1 MSSRREPL
9 LWLQCLAIGV
19 IPLELLLLRLVLAG
33 SDLGPVPG
41 LERILAWAI
50 GALAPAVFFW
60 RRQPDWGSLLLVRL
74 PQQGRSQAQHQLS
87 RDLQTLPV
95 RLIAAAGV
103 LPLLIVL
110 WWIDASALL
119 VADLSPFSTGSRL
132 GSLLLAAPLLTLLLW
147 QWQQLVQATSLL
159 IRSSN
164 TASADSKA
172 DGTDLQESCLSLG
185 LAILQLHPL
194 DWAPAPPP
202 QVQAEVKEIQTEAK
216 VAEPSG
222 PSDSDQQESE
232 EQKYDPE
239 ASSTVASSAPA
250 TPASPT
256 EAAESEPDSTAL
268 DSSSTAD
275 SPLSD
280 QSVEAADPDSTALPL
295 SGTIEPEQG
304 PEQHDGTNLDEEVG
318 SIDSVSSTEAE
329 THHEETEPPRSEQSE
344 PNQSSEPP
352 PGSA

>member
-172 DGTDLQESCLSLG
+172 GGTDLQESCLSLG
-185 LAILQLHPL
+185 LAILQLQPL

-232 EQKYDPE
+232 EQKFDPE
-239 ASSTVASSAPA
+239 ASPAAAP
-250 TPASPT
+250 PASPT

-304 PEQHDGTNLDEEVG
+304 PEQQDGTNLDEEVG

-329 THHEETEPPRSEQSE
+329 THHEETEPPGSEQGEPDQPSE
-344 PNQSSEPP
+344 TS
-352 PGSA
+352 PGGA

>member
-1 MSSRREPL
+1 L
-9 LWLQCLAIGV
+9 LWK
-19 IPLELLLLRLVLAG
+19 
-33 SDLGPVPG
+33 
-41 LERILAWAI
+41 
-50 GALAPAVFFW
+50 
-60 RRQPDWGSLLLVRL
+60 RQPDWGSLLLVRL
-74 PQQGRSQAQHQLS
+74 PRRGRSQLQHQLS

-103 LPLLIVL
+103 LPILIVL

-119 VADLSPFSTGSRL
+119 VDDLTPFSTGSRL

-147 QWQQLVQATSLL
+147 QWQQLVQALSLL

-164 TASADSKA
+164 TAAADSVPDEA
-172 DGTDLQESCLSLG
+172 DLQESCLSLG
-185 LAILQLHPL
+185 LAVLQLQPL

-202 QVQAEVKEIQTEAK
+202 RVQAEVKEVHPELN
-216 VAEPSG
+216 VAEPSVS
-222 PSDSDQQESE
+222 SDSDAQESE
-232 EQKYDPE
+232 EQEFDPE
-239 ASSTVASSAPA
+239 ASPAAAP
-250 TPASPT
+250 PAST
-256 EAAESEPDSTAL
+256 NEAAESEHDSTAL
-268 DSSSTAD
+268 DSSGTAD
-275 SPLSD
+275 APLSD
-280 QSVEAADPDSTALPL
+280 QSAEAADPDSTALPL

-304 PEQHDGTNLDEEVG
+304 PEQQDGTNLDDEVG